1 MRKKSILK
9 QLLIPMMTIAV
20 ALPAVVLVIFTTSY
34 EQEIH
39 SKNKQLSGLIAGEIA
54 IFMDE
59 AYHINEELA
68 DNPSIL
74 TMNTDVQT
82 SILARCVERNS
93 YLDQIYIQGTD
104 GMQTGRSSGELAD
117 RSTRWWFLQMM
128 EDPQAFISKSYYSVA
143 TGMPCAS
150 VFFPMY
156 ENSTL
161 KGIYAADLKL
171 DFLQELIG
179 EHSDE
184 EDGRISFVIDGE
196 GVVVAH
202 PDLTQVEE
210 QYNYK
215 DLTCTVAVKDA
226 AGNPAVDEEGNI
238 ITQQRP
244 LEISED
250 LKQVIAEVMNG
261 GNGSRK
267 ITYGKN
273 KYYASYTSIPLQGNS
288 DSWSLITLQKKS
300 AAMAMVNRM
309 VAAAAVISLLAA
321 AAVALVVASVSKK
334 LTRPVVAI
342 TGLMKGAAEGDF
354 SVPAEENSQTEVG
367 QLAVSYNIM
376 AGRISGA
383 MTRMKDFTKE
393 LLQCSDRL
401 HAIEE
406 EIGSTDQA
414 MKEISKGTAA
424 QTLEVSQVVEQIA
437 QMEERFG
444 ELKEKSG
451 ILLSEAENTM
461 KSGEEGIRGIQE
473 LEAQNREVE
482 SNVSRSY
489 EKIKHL
495 ETHSARIANIV
506 GTISNISSETELL
519 ALNASIEAA
528 RAGEHGRGFAVVAE
542 SIGKLAADSVKATAD
557 IEGMIAEFCGEI
569 DDIVTQIEDVKEI
582 MAAQVQ
588 AVSKTGD
595 VFHDFKKITEQTGS
609 SAGDMDSLV
618 EEMYGIDRLIV
629 EAAQR
634 ISDISKQAEALAGE
648 AAASMDEE
656 LKDIQN
662 GLKSLAAVSGEME
675 QEMGKFK
682 LAGKEAA
689 RYCRSYRESG
699 R

>member
-9 QLLIPMMTIAV
+9 QLLIPMMTLAV

-34 EQEIH
+34 EQEIY
-39 SKNKQLSGLIAGEIA
+39 SKNKQLSSLIAGEIA

-59 AYHINEELA
+59 AYHVNEELA

-74 TMNTDVQT
+74 TMNTDIQT

-117 RSTRWWFLQMM
+117 RSTRWWFQQMM
-128 EDPQAFISKSYYSVA
+128 QDPQAFISKSYYSVA

-161 KGIYAADLKL
+161 KGVYAADLKL

-184 EDGRISFVIDGE
+184 GDGRISFVIDGE

-250 LKQVIAEVMNG
+250 LKQVIEEVMDG
-261 GNGSRK
+261 GSDSRK
-267 ITYGKN
+267 VTYDKN

-288 DSWSLITLQKKS
+288 DSWSLVTLQKKS

-321 AAVALVVASVSKK
+321 AAVAFVVASVARK
-334 LTRPVVAI
+334 LTRPVLAI

-383 MTRMKDFTKE
+383 LTRIKDFTKE

-401 HAIEE
+401 HAVEE
-406 EIGSTDQA
+406 EIGAIDQA
-414 MKEISKGTAA
+414 MKEISNGTAA
-424 QTLEVSQVVEQIA
+424 QTLEVSQVVERIA

-444 ELKEKSG
+444 NLKGKSG
-451 ILLSEAENTM
+451 ELLRDAKHTI
-461 KSGEEGIRGIQE
+461 KSGEEGVAGIRE
-473 LEAQNREVE
+473 LKQQNSHVE
-482 SNVSRSY
+482 EDVSRSY
-489 EKIKHL
+489 EKIKTL
-495 ETHSARIANIV
+495 ETHSSKISDII
-506 GTISNISSETELL
+506 GTINSISSKTELL

-528 RAGEHGRGFAVVAE
+528 RAGEHGKGFAVVAE
-542 SIGKLAADSVKATAD
+542 SIGKLAADSTQATAD
-557 IEGMIAEFCGEI
+557 IETIIAELCGDIE
-569 DDIVTQIEDVKEI
+569 DIVAHIEEVKKT
-582 MAAQVQ
+582 MAGQVQ
-588 AVSKTGD
+588 AVQKVGEI
-595 VFHDFKKITEQTGS
+595 FLDFKKVTEQTSS
-609 SAGDMDSLV
+609 SAGEMDALI
-618 EEMYGIDRLIV
+618 EEMYEIDRSIV
-629 EAAQR
+629 SAAHL
-634 ISDISKQAEALAGE
+634 ISDISKKAEDLSAE
-648 AAASMDEE
+648 VTASLEDE

-662 GLKSLAAVSGEME
+662 GVKSLTTVSGGME
-675 QEMGKFK
+675 QEMGNFK
-682 LAGKEAA
+682 LT
-689 RYCRSYRESG
+689 R
-699 R
+699 